1 MPRTS
6 DFTATASGVVIRA
19 AELDDYR
26 ALRARL
32 VSLPRPMAVIGHSRL
47 LAYVPVEA
55 ASVPVH

>member
-1 MPRTS
+1 MSRTA
-6 DFTATASGVVIRA
+6 DFIAFQAGSIARA

-32 VSLPRPMAVIGHSRL
+32 VSLPRPMTVIGHSRL
-47 LAYVPVEA
+47 LAYMPVEA